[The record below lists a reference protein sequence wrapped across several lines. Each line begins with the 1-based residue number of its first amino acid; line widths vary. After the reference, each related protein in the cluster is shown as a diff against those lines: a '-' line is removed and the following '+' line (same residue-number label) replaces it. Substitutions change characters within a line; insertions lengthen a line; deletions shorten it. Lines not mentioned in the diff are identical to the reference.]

1 MYQGGMFY
9 LFTCGRRATEGNF
22 MQIFRRFRSHS
33 SSLMMESVHLAG
45 LNEELQPVLEKSCKY
60 HY

>member
-1 MYQGGMFY
+1 MFY

-45 LNEELQPVLEKSCKY
+45 LNEELQPV
-60 HY
+60 